1 MRLKFGR
8 DRTNGMQKSS
18 AKKKSHSLRI
28 NEKGSQKSIWKI
40 MNVRVNFE
48 ERYQQIRELYAKF
61 N

>member
-8 DRTNGMQKSS
+8 DRTNGMKKSS